1 MNVGLNHL
9 GLTRGDWLTTAFALV
24 LLAILYWAFWR
35 LGGQGAEVRVLVDG
49 RPWARLS
56 LFQNQDLYVPGKLG
70 TSHIQVH
77 DGQVR
82 FVDSP
87 CTTHQCVQ
95 QGWLSEGGE
104 SAACLPNGVSLLIP
118 ADDGRFD
125 TLNF

>member
-1 MNVGLNHL
+1 MNVGLKHL
-9 GLTRGDWLTTAFALV
+9 GLTRGDWLSVVFAL
-24 LLAILYWAFWR
+24 ILIVTLYGIFWR
-35 LGGQGAEVRVLVDG
+35 LGGHGAEVQVLVDG

-56 LFQNQDLYVPGKLG
+56 LFQNQDLHVPGKLG
-70 TSHIQVH
+70 ISHIQVH
-77 DGQVR
+77 DGRVR
-82 FVDSP
+82 FMDSP
-87 CTTHQCVQ
+87 CTGRQCIQ